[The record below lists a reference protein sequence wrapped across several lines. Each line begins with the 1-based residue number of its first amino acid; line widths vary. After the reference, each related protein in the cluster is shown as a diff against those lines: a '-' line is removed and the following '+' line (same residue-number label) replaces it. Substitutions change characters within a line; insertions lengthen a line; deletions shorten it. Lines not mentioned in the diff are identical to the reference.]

1 MPQYYRCW
9 YHIITDSS
17 IISISTTIIKS
28 TGLLLTDANINSIST
43 HCTGLQTF
51 NLSSCDQ
58 ITDASI
64 KNNWSEIQN
73 IGTVQFIINE
83 HVCTET
89 QTSAFNLINI
99 VLVSM
104 LRNTRCHSH
113 WSGSSFPQRT
123 FLRVITVIAGRTFLR
138 HSVLERGER
147 YRRACQSRSH
157 ATSSCHAF
165 WRTRAR

>member
-1 MPQYYRCW
+1 M
-9 YHIITDSS
+9 
-17 IISISTTIIKS
+17 
-28 TGLLLTDANINSIST
+28 LTDANINSIST

-73 IGTVQFIINE
+73 IDTVQFIINE

-104 LRNTRCHSH
+104 LVNI
-113 WSGSSFPQRT
+113 
-123 FLRVITVIAGRTFLR
+123 VIILI
-138 HSVLERGER
+138 
-147 YRRACQSRSH
+147 
-157 ATSSCHAF
+157 
-165 WRTRAR
+165 